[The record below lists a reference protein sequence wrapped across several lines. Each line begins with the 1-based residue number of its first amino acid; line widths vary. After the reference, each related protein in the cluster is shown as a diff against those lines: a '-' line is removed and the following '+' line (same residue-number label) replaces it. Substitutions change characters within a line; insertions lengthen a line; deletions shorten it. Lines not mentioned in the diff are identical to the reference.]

1 MRNSVLSLLSV
12 SCALLL
18 SSVAHAQT
26 IDDFPRIRLG
36 EEVSGS
42 VVAGGPTFT
51 DRGPF
56 VVYRF
61 DATAG
66 TRYSVQARSGVFDTY
81 LVLARPVGGLT
92 EFIRENDD
100 AGEGTDSRIRFTADR
115 TGPYLL
121 VVQPLQSGTTGPFTL
136 RVDERVL
143 PPDQPPRP
151 VTLAASVQGQLSE
164 GSSVLLTE
172 WDEEYPYDLW
182 TLTGSGGEYYEIS
195 MESEAFDAYLEFGP
209 MSGGTLMPDRFDDDG
224 GEGTDARLRV
234 QLPHDGTFGIRAR
247 PLVEGAGGT
256 YTLRVDAFVP
266 PPPARAPIAAGQ
278 IVTSVLDAEDAIL
291 EDGVPYEEW
300 LYQGRAGE
308 RLTLRMASDELDSY
322 LSVGTVGPTGVFGE
336 IASNDDGPDDGLNA
350 VIDLTLSADGEFVI
364 RARSLGAGASGS
376 YTLEV
381 RPGR

>member
-1 MRNSVLSLLSV
+1 MRHSVPSLLSV
-12 SCALLL
+12 SCAMLL
-18 SSVAHAQT
+18 SSAAHAQT
-26 IDDFPRIRLG
+26 LDDFPRITPG
-36 EEVSGS
+36 EEVSGF
-42 VVAGGPTFT
+42 VAAGGPAFA

-56 VVYRF
+56 MVYRF

-92 EFIRENDD
+92 EVIRENDD
-100 AGEGTDSRIRFTADR
+100 AGEGTDSRIRFTSDR

-121 VVQPLQSGTTGPFTL
+121 VVQPLQSGASGPFTL

-151 VTLAASVQGQLSE
+151 VTLGATVQGRLTD

-172 WDEEYPYDLW
+172 WDEEFPYDLW

-195 MESEAFDAYLEFGP
+195 LESDDFDAYLEFGP

-224 GEGTDARLRV
+224 GDGLDARLRV
-234 QLPHDGTFGIRAR
+234 QLPHDGTFGVRAR
-247 PLVEGAGGT
+247 PLGEGASGS
-256 YTLRVDAFVP
+256 YTLRVDTFVP
-266 PPPARAPIAAGQ
+266 PSPTRAPISVGET
-278 IVTSVLDAEDAIL
+278 VTSVLDAEDAIL

-322 LSVGTVGPTGVFGE
+322 LSVGTMGPDGVFRE
-336 IASNDDGPDDGLNA
+336 IASNDDGPGDGLNA
-350 VIDLTLSADGEFVI
+350 FIDLTLPSDGELVI
-364 RARSLGAGASGS
+364 RARPLGAGASGS